1 MSKKTEN
8 IGFRQTPEEKALLIE
23 IAKKM
28 EMTPGSLSSSIISR
42 FLKAKTEHGS
52 HLVWPPEFNYFPE
65 NSSQQEQMLAAE
77 EQDEY
82 KIKRKKSP

>member
-23 IAKKM
+23 IAKEM

-42 FLKAKTEHGS
+42 FLKAKTEHGTR
-52 HLVWPPEFNYFPE
+52 LIWPPEFNYYPK
-65 NSSQQEQMLAAE
+65 SSTKQDQHLAAE
-77 EQDEY
+77 
-82 KIKRKKSP
+82 KRP

>member
-23 IAKKM
+23 IAREM

-42 FLKAKTEHGS
+42 FLKAKTKHGS
-52 HLVWPPEFNYFPE
+52 HLIWPPEFNYFPE
-65 NSSQQEQMLAAE
+65 NSSKQEQLLAAK
-77 EQDEY
+77 EQGAY
-82 KIKRKKSP
+82 KTKRK